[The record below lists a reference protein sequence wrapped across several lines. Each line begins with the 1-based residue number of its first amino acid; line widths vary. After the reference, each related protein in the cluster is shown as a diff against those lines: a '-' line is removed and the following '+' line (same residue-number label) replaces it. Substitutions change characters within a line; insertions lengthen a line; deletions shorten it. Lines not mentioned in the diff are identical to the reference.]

1 MSEYIILNSHQ
12 WRKCHKET
20 CCCSGNYVVLNHNQ
34 FIGEFNT
41 EEEAEKFI
49 IGTTLSVGT
58 LERDSVE
65 ISIGIDKIE
74 PLYIKINFADMF
86 GNDKPIADKLN
97 EVIENQN
104 KIIDY
109 LNGMVKKLT

>member
-1 MSEYIILNSHQ
+1 MSEYTILNSHQ

-65 ISIGIDKIE
+65 ISVDIKKIE
-74 PLYIKINFADMF
+74 PLTGIIIESRWSPPSTSELTA
-86 GNDKPIADKLN
+86 KLN

-109 LNGMVKKLT
+109 LNGMVKK